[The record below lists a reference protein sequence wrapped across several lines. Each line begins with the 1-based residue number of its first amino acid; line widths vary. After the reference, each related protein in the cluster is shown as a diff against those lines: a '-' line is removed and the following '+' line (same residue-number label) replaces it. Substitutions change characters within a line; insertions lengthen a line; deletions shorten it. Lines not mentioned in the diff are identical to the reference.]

1 MTTPA
6 ELYETHRELLDRA
19 IEAARERDYWSAFPE
34 SPSKSVYGEDAAP
47 TGERAFTSLL
57 GKPFPIEVPGAV
69 GTVATERSPYGIELG
84 VSYPK
89 ADPLALVAAA
99 RAATPAWRAAGPY
112 GRAGVAVEIIKRI
125 NARSFELA
133 HAVQHTTGQ
142 AFVMAFQA
150 GGPHAQDRALEAVA
164 YALAASTRMPADAGW
179 AKPQR
184 GADPLSMAKTTTV
197 VGRGVSLVIGCTT
210 FPTWNSYPGLFA
222 SLVTGNPVIVKP
234 HPGAVLPL
242 AITVQVCRA
251 VLAEAGQSPD
261 LVTLAAEE
269 PGDGIAATL
278 ATHPDVRI
286 VDFTGSSDFGNWL
299 EANARQ
305 AVVYTEKSGLN
316 TVIVDSTDDYKGLLR
331 NLSFSLSLYSGQMC
345 TTPQNILVPRD
356 GIETDAGHKSIDE
369 FGADLAG
376 ALGKLLGDP
385 KRAAG
390 TLGAIVNDGVLGRL
404 TEAGASASVVHP
416 SGEVPDEQ
424 YPNATIRT
432 PVVVRLDAADDKVY
446 TREWFGPV
454 SFLIATDSTPAS
466 LAQFVET
473 VRAHGALTASV
484 YSTSPDVL
492 AAARE
497 AALDA
502 GVHLS
507 ENLTGGV
514 FVNQTAAFSDL
525 HGTGANPA
533 ATASLTDDYYVTG
546 RFFALQSRHHV
557 PVPAAESAD
566 V

>member
-1 MTTPA
+1 MTTA
-6 ELYETHRELLDRA
+6 ADLYASHRELLERA
-19 IEAARERDYWSAFPE
+19 ITAAAARDYWSAFPE

-47 TGERAFTSLL
+47 AGERAFAALL
-57 GKPFPIEVPGAV
+57 GKPFPVDVPGAA
-69 GTVATERSPYGIELG
+69 GTVSTERSPYGIELG

-99 RAATPAWRAAGPY
+99 RAAIPSWRAVGPE
-112 GRAGVAVEIIKRI
+112 GRAGIATEILRRI
-125 NARSFELA
+125 NARIFEMA
-133 HAVQHTTGQ
+133 HAVQHTSGQ

-150 GGPHAQDRALEAVA
+150 GGAHAQDRALEAIA
-164 YALAASTRMPADAGW
+164 YALAATTRMPARSAW
-179 AKPQR
+179 SKPQR
-184 GADPLSMAKTTTV
+184 GGDPLSMVKTGTV
-197 VGRGVSLVIGCTT
+197 VGRGVALVIGCTT

-242 AITVQVCRA
+242 AITVQICRE
-251 VLAEAGQSPD
+251 VLTEAGLNPD
-261 LVTLAAEE
+261 VVTLAAEE

-286 VDFTGSSDFGNWL
+286 VDFTGSSEFGDWL

-305 AVVYTEKSGLN
+305 AVVYTEKAGLN
-316 TVIVDSTDDYKGLLR
+316 TVVLDSTGDYRGLLR
-331 NLSFSLSLYSGQMC
+331 NLAFSLSLYSGQMC
-345 TTPQNILVPRD
+345 TTPQNILIPRA
-356 GIETDAGHKSIDE
+356 GIETDDGHRTPE
-369 FGADLAG
+369 QFGADLAT
-376 ALGKLLGDP
+376 ALDKLLGDP

-390 TLGAIVNDGVLGRL
+390 TLGAIVNDAVLARL
-404 TEAGASASVVHP
+404 TEAAGSPGVVHP
-416 SGEVPDEQ
+416 SAEVTDDQFPG
-424 YPNATIRT
+424 ATIRT
-432 PVVVRLDAADDKVY
+432 PVLLRLDAADEKTY

-454 SFLIATDSTPAS
+454 SFLITTDSTEHS
-466 LAQFVET
+466 LRVFTET
-473 VRAHGALTASV
+473 VRAHGALTALV
-484 YSTSPDVL
+484 HSTSPEVL

-533 ATASLTDDYYVTG
+533 ATASLTDDYFVSG
-546 RFFALQSRHHV
+546 RFFTLQSRHHV
-557 PVPAAESAD
+557 
-566 V
+566 

>member
-6 ELYETHRELLDRA
+6 ELYDTHRELLDRA
-19 IEAARERDYWSAFPE
+19 VRAAHDRDYWSAFPE

-47 TGERAFTSLL
+47 AGERAFTALL
-57 GKPFPIEVPGAV
+57 GKPFPIEVPGAT
-69 GTVATERSPYGIELG
+69 GTVSTERSPYGIELG

-99 RAATPAWRAAGPY
+99 RAATPGWRAAGPE
-112 GRAGVAVEIIKRI
+112 GRAGVAAEIIKRI

-150 GGPHAQDRALEAVA
+150 GGTHAQDRALEAVA
-164 YALAASTRMPADAGW
+164 YALAASTRLPGSAAW

-184 GADPLSMAKTTTV
+184 GGDPLRLAKTSTV

-242 AITVQVCRA
+242 AITVQVCRE
-251 VLAEAGQSPD
+251 VLAEAGQNPD
-261 LVTLAAEE
+261 LVTLAVEE
-269 PGDGIAATL
+269 PSDGIAATL

-286 VDFTGSSDFGNWL
+286 VDFTGSSEFGNWL

-356 GIETDAGHKSIDE
+356 GIETDAGHRTPEE

-376 ALGKLLGDP
+376 ALDKLLGDP

-404 TEAGASASVVHP
+404 TEAGTAAGVIRPSA
-416 SGEVPDEQ
+416 EVADEQ
-424 YPNATIRT
+424 FPGATIRT
-432 PVVVRLDAADDKVY
+432 PVLVRLDAADEKDY

-454 SFLIATDSTPAS
+454 SFVITTDSTPHS
-466 LAQFVET
+466 LRVFVET

-484 YSTSPDVL
+484 YSSSPEVL
-492 AAARE
+492 SAARE

-525 HGTGANPA
+525 HGSGANPA

-546 RFFALQSRHHV
+546 RFFTLQSRHHV
-557 PVPAAESAD
+557 PPEES
-566 V
+566 